1 MTRPRYNDNFP
12 EIFANLKDGDCLGF
26 YRGGIFKYF
35 IPLATGGDCNHVGVC
50 YNVKTKGDILS
61 FNFSQQTFHGGSFDI
76 VKIYKT
82 DDGYITDDP
91 YFVKQ
96 DIIYYCQL
104 KKPLTEKERQ
114 RGIAD
119 ALSQV
124 GKKYGYLE
132 LALGFEFL
140 ERILPRFIKDLI
152 LKFSKHMKRVC
163 STHCF
168 LNCLKNGSAIELET
182 LKDFFI
188 TPIEFIKLP
197 IFICKQLSK

>member
-1 MTRPRYNDNFP
+1 MYNDNFAD
-12 EIFANLKDGDCLGF
+12 IFANLKDGDCLGF

-35 IPLATGGDCNHVGVC
+35 IPLATGGDCNHVGIC
-50 YNVKTKGDILS
+50 YNVKREGDILS
-61 FNFSQQTFHGGSFDI
+61 FNFSQQTFHGGKFDV

-82 DDGYITDDP
+82 ADSYITDDA

-104 KKPLTEKERQ
+104 KQPLTEQGRLN
-114 RGIAD
+114 GIAD
-119 ALSQV
+119 ATNQI

-152 LKFSKHMKRVC
+152 FRLSKHWKRVC
-163 STHCF
+163 STHAEK
-168 LNCLKNGSAIELET
+168 NCIANGSIKPT
-182 LKDFFI
+182 KDFFT
-188 TPIEFIKLP
+188 TPIEFLKSP
-197 IFICKQLSK
+197 EFSCKQFSTF